1 MINASRHD
9 ARVAIEA
16 LRAGV
21 PNRAAIR
28 MLGNVETAIENR
40 FNAAL
45 EAMWG
50 HDPAP
55 GQLFAGDFGTGKSHL
70 LGYLREQAL
79 RRNVVVSWVTVSK
92 ETPLSQPG
100 LVFAAA
106 MRNAVVPGQ
115 PDDAVTA
122 ALAAVQRRQGQV
134 QALELWASTPGADIA
149 QVFAAV
155 THLLARNLPAD
166 LLHGIEAFLCGAK
179 PPTAPVRKKLA
190 ELGARGMFDLT
201 GAKAA
206 ELQVQ
211 RPRFMAQ
218 LIRHAGFAGWCLLID
233 EIELIGRYGPLQRA
247 GAYAELA
254 RWLGLSDAG
263 GIPGL
268 HVVGAITNDFHGNVI
283 NDRQDDE
290 KLPERLRNKGLPRRA
305 EMAGAAMQA
314 IQSAPVLAPPLE
326 SDLHRHAAALRGCYA
341 AAYAWPAP
349 APTIAARRAS
359 LTMRHHVR
367 GWITEW
373 DMLRLQG
380 THAGIEVSQ
389 IDPDYSENADISEP
403 PADHAD
409 NG

>member
-1 MINASRHD
+1 MTAMSRHD

-28 MLGNVETAIENR
+28 MLGNVETAIEDR
-40 FNAAL
+40 FTAAL
-45 EAMWG
+45 DVMWS
-50 HDPAP
+50 DRPLP
-55 GQLFAGDFGTGKSHL
+55 GQLFAGEFGTGKSHL

-79 RRNVVVSWVTVSK
+79 RRNFVVSWVTVSK

-100 LVFAAA
+100 LMFAAA

-134 QALELWASTPGADIA
+134 QALELWASTPEAGVA

-155 THLLARNLPAD
+155 THILARNLPAD

-179 PPTAPVRKKLA
+179 PPSALVRTKLA

-201 GAKAA
+201 GTKAA

-218 LIRHAGFAGWCLLID
+218 LLRHAGFAGWCLLID
-233 EIELIGRYGPLQRA
+233 EVELIGRYGPMQRA
-247 GAYAELA
+247 TAYAELA
-254 RWLGLSDAG
+254 RWLGLSDG
-263 GIPGL
+263 GDIPGL
-268 HVVGAITNDFHGNVI
+268 HVTGAITGDFAGAVI
-283 NDRQDDE
+283 NNRQDDE
-290 KLPERLRNKGLPRRA
+290 KLPERLRNKGLPRHA
-305 EMAGAAMQA
+305 ELASAAMLA
-314 IQSAPVLAPPLE
+314 IQAAPELADPKDG
-326 SDLHRHAAALRGCYA
+326 DLHRHAAALRGCYA
-341 AAYAWPAP
+341 AAYDWPAP
-349 APTIAARRAS
+349 TPTMAARQTN
-359 LTMRHHVR
+359 LTMRHHIR
-367 GWITEW
+367 GWVTEW

-380 THAGIEVSQ
+380 THAGVEVR
-389 IDPDYSENADISEP
+389 PTATDYSENGDFVRLPTDDAD
-403 PADHAD
+403 
-409 NG
+409 G